1 MTGLSAFPLP
11 FQASRSLPFATPRTL
26 RELQMMQCS
35 AHIRAKPG
43 WFDKM
48 SDADIAAR
56 WTQEAVAQG

>member
-11 FQASRSLPFATPRTL
+11 FHVSRSISFATPRTL

-48 SDADIAAR
+48 NDADIVAR
-56 WTQEAVAQG
+56 WTQE